1 MVGELFDNIATVLGL
16 VYAIL
21 IYAWAKKQLGNVV
34 LAVLVA
40 VIIVYL
46 TFFQFPELIWVPVIF
61 IFLAFFFSGMFEK
74 VGKGETQKDFFKY

>member
-46 TFFQFPELIWVPVIF
+46 TFFQFRELIWIPVIF

-74 VGKGETQKDFFKY
+74 VGKGETQKDFYKY